1 MSIKR
6 VFLST
11 VISSALISGSVM
23 AAETGTV
30 SFNGLITGST
40 CDVNIGG
47 SGADATVVLPTVS
60 ANTLDAATKTNGK
73 TRFTL
78 ELSGCTGALTQAKAF
93 FEGGNTVNNATG
105 RLINTDTSGAGNV
118 SLQLRDGQNN
128 SVINAGDTAQSA
140 ASAIGFVDIAT
151 NSSASLPYYVEYY
164 AEDAV
169 TAGTVASQ
177 VTYSLIY
184 K

>member
-6 VFLST
+6 VFLSAA
-11 VISSALISGSVM
+11 ISCALVSGGVM
-23 AAETGTV
+23 AAESGTV
-30 SFNGLITGST
+30 SFSGLITGAT

-47 SGADATVVLPTVS
+47 AGAKAAVVLPTVS
-60 ANTLDAATKTNGK
+60 ANTLDGATKTNGK
-73 TRFTL
+73 TRFSF

-93 FEGGNTVNNATG
+93 FEGGNTVDSATG
-105 RLINTDTSGAGNV
+105 RLINTDATGAENV

-128 SVINAGDTAQSA
+128 SVINVGDAVQSA
-140 ASAIGFVDIAT
+140 PSAIGYVDI
-151 NSSASLPYYVEYY
+151 SSGTASLPYYVEYY
-164 AEDAV
+164 AEDAAV
-169 TAGTVASQ
+169 AGTVASQ